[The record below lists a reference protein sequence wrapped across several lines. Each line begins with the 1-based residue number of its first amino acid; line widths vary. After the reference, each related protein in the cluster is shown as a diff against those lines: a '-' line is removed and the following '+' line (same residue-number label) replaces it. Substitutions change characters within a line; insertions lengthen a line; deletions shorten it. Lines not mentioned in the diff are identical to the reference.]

1 MFPNLFNW
9 SRMIKNNS
17 SYKKITEL
25 MNEEVEDLIALNP
38 RFDYGR
44 EK

>member
-1 MFPNLFNW
+1 
-9 SRMIKNNS
+9 
-17 SYKKITEL
+17 

-44 EK
+44 ENKSNLCLCYTPSSDDCLLYLY

>member
-1 MFPNLFNW
+1 
-9 SRMIKNNS
+9 
-17 SYKKITEL
+17 

-44 EK
+44 ENKVKPLLMLYPSHDCLLYLY